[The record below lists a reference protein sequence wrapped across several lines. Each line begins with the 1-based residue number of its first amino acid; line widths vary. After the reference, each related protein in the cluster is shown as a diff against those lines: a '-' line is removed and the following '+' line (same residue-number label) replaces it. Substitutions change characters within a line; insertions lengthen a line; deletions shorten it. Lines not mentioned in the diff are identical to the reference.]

1 MTDDPLTLEG
11 ALSIAA
17 AIEAGR
23 REIYQILIEQDK
35 RYDRRLSGLRQLA
48 RKTGTLLSYVST
60 EELQKYVSGRSHGG
74 AVALVGERRFDDL
87 KDLISTT
94 APAFIVMLDGIE
106 DPYNFGFAVRALYAA
121 GADGVVLR
129 KRNWTSASAIV
140 GRASAGAVERMPMAI
155 ADGATQAAAF
165 YQQQGLIVATAAKGA
180 SSVSLFK
187 ADLTKPLFVL
197 VGGERRGVTRSFLH
211 QADLLL
217 EIPYARAFKPSLG
230 SVSAVTVL
238 AYEVMRQRGR
248 SAPGGIVSDSCA
260 NT

>member
-1 MTDDPLTLEG
+1 MADDPLTLEG

-48 RKTGTLLSYVST
+48 RKAGILLSYVST
-60 EELQKYVSGRSHGG
+60 SELQQYVSGRSHGG
-74 AVALVGERRFDDL
+74 AVALVGERGFDDL
-87 KDLISTT
+87 QDLISTT

-121 GADGVVLR
+121 GADGIVLR
-129 KRNWTSASAIV
+129 QRNWTSASA
-140 GRASAGAVERMPMAI
+140 GAVERTPMAI
-155 ADGATQAAAF
+155 AEGATQAAAF
-165 YQQQGLIVATAAKGA
+165 YQQQGLIVATAAKAA
-180 SSVSLFK
+180 SSVSLFE

-197 VGGERRGVTRSFLH
+197 VGGGRRGVTRSFLR

-230 SVSAVTVL
+230 SESAVSVL
-238 AYEVMRQRGR
+238 AYEVMRQRGAT
-248 SAPGGIVSDSCA
+248 APGGVASDPGA